1 VGPVA
6 ARDIARPRFSA
17 VLMLV
22 FGALALLI
30 AAAGVYALVS
40 YSVSERTREIGLRM
54 AVGADGPR
62 MCRMVVSS
70 MAGWT
75 VLGLGLGLP
84 ATIAAGRVAAAMLAD
99 VPPMGP
105 RAVAPAAALLLV
117 AAAVAAYVPA
127 RRATRIDPVR
137 ARRAE

>member
-75 VLGLGLGLP
+75 VLALGLP

-137 ARRAE
+137 ALRAE